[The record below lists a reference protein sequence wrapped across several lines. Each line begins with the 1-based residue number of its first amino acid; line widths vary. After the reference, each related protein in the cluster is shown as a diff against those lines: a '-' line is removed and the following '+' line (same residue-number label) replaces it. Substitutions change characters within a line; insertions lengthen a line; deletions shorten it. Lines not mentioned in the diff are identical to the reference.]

1 MELQTIVDRIAEGL
15 TSIDAED
22 EGGRFNRR
30 TGEPYLKG
38 LKTMSE
44 RDVTTE
50 LVKWWPNAHPSDF
63 GEQLEVIGEVP
74 YPKSSNDRCD
84 IVIRE
89 VTTEKPIWAIE
100 VKHIALVGDNG
111 KNNDYGV
118 AKMLSPYLK
127 DRSLRHDMI
136 RLRDSGFGCS
146 SASVVYSFSYS
157 PKSVEEAL
165 SRYPMHADRI
175 GAMEQVRESAQDEK
189 GEYSIEP
196 MVKLVTHM
204 LKTEGLANETAKSEF
219 SGAWAHPCG
228 GEGIVAAWAVSKNSS
243 KNLPNA

>member
-1 MELQTIVDRIAEGL
+1 MDLQTIVDRIAEGL
-15 TSIDAED
+15 TVIDAND
-22 EGGRFNRR
+22 EGGRSNRR

-44 RDVTTE
+44 HEVTAE
-50 LVKWWPNAHPSDF
+50 LVKWWPNAHPEDF
-63 GEQLEVIGEVP
+63 GRQLEAASEIP
-74 YPKSSNDRCD
+74 YPKSPRDRCD
-84 IVIRE
+84 MIIRE
-89 VTTEKPIWAIE
+89 IATEKPVWAIE

-136 RLRDSGFGCS
+136 RLRNSGFKCN

-157 PKSVEEAL
+157 SESIKEAL
-165 SRYPMHADRI
+165 IRYPMHADRI
-175 GAMEQVRESAQDEK
+175 REMERVRASAQDEK
-189 GEYSIEP
+189 GEYSIKP
-196 MVKLVTHM
+196 MVRLVTHM
-204 LKTEGLANETAKSEF
+204 LKTERLANETAESEF

-228 GEGIVAAWAVSKNSS
+228 GMGIVAAWSVAYSV
-243 KNLPNA
+243 

>member
-1 MELQTIVDRIAEGL
+1 VDLQAIVNRIAEGL
-15 TSIDAED
+15 TVIDSQD
-22 EGGRFNRR
+22 EGGRQNRR

-44 RDVTTE
+44 HEVTTE
-50 LVKWWPNAHPSDF
+50 LVKWWQAAHPEDF
-63 GEQLEVIGEVP
+63 GGQLEAVSEVP
-74 YPKSSNDRCD
+74 YPKSPRDRCD
-84 IVIRE
+84 IFIRE
-89 VTTEKPIWAIE
+89 IATEKPVWAIE

-118 AKMLSPYLK
+118 TKMLSPYLK

-136 RLRDSGFGCS
+136 RLRDSGFGCD

-157 PKSVEEAL
+157 PQSAIEAM

-175 GAMEQVRESAQDEK
+175 RELERVRASAQDEQ
-189 GEYSIEP
+189 GEYSIRP
-196 MVKLVTHM
+196 MVRLATHM
-204 LKTEGLANETAKSEF
+204 LTTEGLAGETAESQF

-228 GEGIVAAWAVSKNSS
+228 GQGIVAAWKVG
-243 KNLPNA
+243 

>member
-15 TSIDAED
+15 TSIDAQD
-22 EGGRFNRR
+22 EGGRSNRR
-30 TGEPYLKG
+30 TREPYLKG
-38 LKTMSE
+38 LKTMPE
-44 RDVTTE
+44 REVTTG
-50 LVKWWPNAHPSDF
+50 LVKWWPNAHPADF
-63 GEQLEVIGEVP
+63 GGRLEIVSEIP
-74 YPKSSNDRCD
+74 YPKSPSDRCD
-84 IVIRE
+84 IFIRE
-89 VTTEKPIWAIE
+89 VATEKPIWAIE
-100 VKHIALVGDNG
+100 VKHIALIGDNG

-118 AKMLSPYLK
+118 TKMLSPYLK
-127 DRSLRHDMI
+127 DRSLRHDMM

-157 PKSVEEAL
+157 PQSVLEAL

-175 GAMEQVRESAQDEK
+175 GEMERVRASAQDEK

-204 LKTEGLANETAKSEF
+204 LKTEGLANETAEAEF

-228 GEGIVAAWAVSKNSS
+228 GRGIVAAWGVS
-243 KNLPNA
+243 

>member
-1 MELQTIVDRIAEGL
+1 VDLQTIVDRIAEGL
-15 TSIDAED
+15 TVIDAQD
-22 EGGRFNRR
+22 EGGRSNRR
-30 TGEPYLKG
+30 TGEPYLQG

-44 RDVTTE
+44 HEVTTG
-50 LVKWWPNAHPSDF
+50 LVKWWPIAHPEDF
-63 GEQLEVIGEVP
+63 GARLEAVSEIP
-74 YPKSSNDRCD
+74 YPKSPRDRCD
-84 IVIRE
+84 IFIRE
-89 VTTEKPIWAIE
+89 IATEKPVWAIE

-118 AKMLSPYLK
+118 TKMLSPYLK

-136 RLRDSGFGCS
+136 RLRDSGFGCN

-157 PKSVEEAL
+157 SQSTKEAL

-175 GAMEQVRESAQDEK
+175 REMERVRARAQDEA
-189 GEYSIEP
+189 GEYSIKP

-204 LKTEGLANETAKSEF
+204 LKTEGLANETAESEF

-228 GEGIVAAWAVSKNSS
+228 GMGIVAAWSVAHT
-243 KNLPNA
+243 A

>member
-1 MELQTIVDRIAEGL
+1 MDLQTIVDRIAEGL
-15 TSIDAED
+15 TVIDAQD
-22 EGGRFNRR
+22 EGGRSNRR

-44 RDVTTE
+44 HEVTTG
-50 LVKWWPNAHPSDF
+50 LVKWWPNAHPEDF
-63 GEQLEVIGEVP
+63 GEQLEAVSEIP
-74 YPKSSNDRCD
+74 YPKSPRDRCD
-84 IVIRE
+84 MFIRE
-89 VTTEKPIWAIE
+89 IATEKPVWAIE

-118 AKMLSPYLK
+118 TKMLSPYLK

-136 RLRDSGFGCS
+136 RLRDSGFECS

-157 PKSVEEAL
+157 PQSTKEAL

-175 GAMEQVRESAQDEK
+175 REMERVRASAQDEK
-189 GEYSIEP
+189 GEYSISP

-204 LKTEGLANETAKSEF
+204 LKAEGLVTETAESEF

-228 GEGIVAAWAVSKNSS
+228 GRGIVAAWGAS
-243 KNLPNA
+243 

>member
-1 MELQTIVDRIAEGL
+1 VDLQTIVDRIAEGL
-15 TSIDAED
+15 TVIDAQD

-44 RDVTTE
+44 HEVTTA
-50 LVKWWPNAHPSDF
+50 LVKWWPNAHPGDF
-63 GEQLEVIGEVP
+63 GGRLEAVSEVP
-74 YPKSSNDRCD
+74 YPNSPRDRCD
-84 IVIRE
+84 IFIRE
-89 VTTEKPIWAIE
+89 NGTEKPVWAIE

-118 AKMLSPYLK
+118 TKMLSPYLK

-136 RLRDSGFGCS
+136 RLRDSGFECR
-146 SASVVYSFSYS
+146 SASVVYSFSYTPNS
-157 PKSVEEAL
+157 IKEAS

-175 GAMEQVRESAQDEK
+175 REMDRVRASAQDEK
-189 GEYSIEP
+189 GEYSIAP
-196 MVKLVTHM
+196 MVSLATHM
-204 LKTEGLANETAKSEF
+204 LKTEGLVGETAEAGF

-228 GEGIVAAWAVSKNSS
+228 GQGIVAGWRVS
-243 KNLPNA
+243 LGDGERRGGQ